1 MPTEYEYDRECDEID
16 EALKE
21 QERKQKTLNKI
32 TSFLNSFEK
41 EYEVR
46 VWDSG
51 EGIDIIVKEYD
62 SDNDKTY
69 FQTISLYD
77 HGFLRFEKQ
86 KEQSGELT
94 TK

>member
-21 QERKQKTLNKI
+21 QERREKTLNKI
-32 TSFLNSFEK
+32 TSFLNSFKK
-41 EYEVR
+41 EYEVKI
-46 VWDSG
+46 WESG
-51 EGIDIIVKEYD
+51 EGVDIIVKEHD

-77 HGFLRFEKQ
+77 SGFLTFEKQ
-86 KEQSGELT
+86 EEQPTEEFA
-94 TK
+94 K